1 MGLNIA
7 RTPNQSHELLFPH
20 RLPSSSPPP
29 CLPPSGLSPGSLRV
43 MGTGPKTITAWSLYV
58 LTLQQAQGAKMQ
70 GEVQSDLGQV
80 LLSRTDRGLCLGGM
94 VLSWCP
100 CWTLPCTVCSHPG
113 GRRGMDHHLRSVGEP
128 SRAAGW
134 RWWYWNLLNAALCL
148 FIVFF

>member
-7 RTPNQSHELLFPH
+7 RTPNQSQELLFPH

-100 CWTLPCTVCSHPG
+100 CWTLPCTACSHPG
-113 GRRGMDHHLRSVGEP
+113 GKRRMDHHLRSMGGP
-128 SRAAGW
+128 RRAAGW
-134 RWWYWNLLNAALCL
+134 R
-148 FIVFF
+148 